1 MTALIP
7 LVVMLPLIGAAGA
20 LIAGK
25 RQRLQVIVTIVA
37 LVAVLVV
44 SVVLLIDVDATG
56 ALVMEV
62 GGWAAPVGIVLV
74 VDRLE
79 RR

>member
-25 RQRLQVIVTIVA
+25 RQRLQVIVTVVA
-37 LVAVLVV
+37 LVAMMVV
-44 SVVLLIDVDATG
+44 SILLLIDVDATG
-56 ALVMEV
+56 ALVEDGLAGLGANGDYGQAMRH
-62 GGWAAPVGIVLV
+62 GF
-74 VDRLE
+74 
-79 RR
+79 